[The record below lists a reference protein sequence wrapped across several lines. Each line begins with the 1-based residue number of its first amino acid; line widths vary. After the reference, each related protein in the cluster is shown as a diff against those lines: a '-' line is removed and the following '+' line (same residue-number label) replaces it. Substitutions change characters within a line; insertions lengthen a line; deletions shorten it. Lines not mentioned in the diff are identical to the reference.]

1 VEAGLNTGTLAVV
14 AGCFVLWG
22 LVSSVLERRNVS
34 APIAFVTLGL
44 LVAHGPLSL
53 IDLSI
58 GSATL
63 RGIAEVTLAVVLFT
77 DASRVNIRAVRAD
90 AKIPLRLLLI
100 GLPLTIGLGTAVAL
114 VVFGGINPWVA
125 ALIGAAVAPTD
136 AALGA
141 PIMED
146 HRVPGRIRRVLNV
159 ESGLNDGIATPFVNV
174 FIIGAVGA
182 ELAHGAQTLGHA
194 VAELGIGLLA
204 GVGLGLAVGAALQ
217 LARRHGWTAGR
228 SGPVAVLALA
238 LLAYALTIELGG
250 NGFVGAFV
258 AGLAFGSVTSNAD
271 ADADADADGMVFTA
285 DVGEL
290 LSLLVWFL
298 FGAVM
303 IVPAVRDATWR
314 DGLYAVL
321 ALTLVRMLPVTISL
335 WRSGLSRASIAFVG
349 WFGPRGLASVVFALL
364 AFDALDKTD
373 ARLALP
379 AISLTVLLS
388 VLAHGISASP
398 LAARYGEHVETL
410 ERHRPEHGDAP
421 TLRTRSIRGPG
432 SHLTP

>member
-14 AGCFVLWG
+14 AGCFVVWG
-22 LVSSVLERRNVS
+22 LVSSRLERRNVS
-34 APIAFVTLGL
+34 APIAFVALGL
-44 LVAHGPLSL
+44 LVAHQPLSL
-53 IDLSI
+53 ISLSI
-58 GSATL
+58 GSAEL
-63 RGIAEVTLAVVLFT
+63 RGTAEITLAVVLFT
-77 DASRVNIRAVRAD
+77 DASRVNFRAVRAD
-90 AKIPLRLLLI
+90 AQIPLRLLVV
-100 GLPLTIGLGTAVAL
+100 GLPLTIGLGTALAL
-114 VVFGGINPWVA
+114 VVFGGIDPWVA
-125 ALIGAAVAPTD
+125 AIIGAAVAPTD

-146 HRVPGRIRRVLNV
+146 QRVPARVRRVLNV

-174 FIIGAVGA
+174 FIVGAVGA
-182 ELAHGAQTLGHA
+182 ETAHAAQTVGHA

-204 GVGLGLAVGAALQ
+204 GAGLGLLVGAALQ
-217 LARRHGWTAGR
+217 LARHHEWAAGR
-228 SGPVAVLALA
+228 FRPITVLALA
-238 LLAYALTIELGG
+238 ILAYALSIELGG

-258 AGLAFGSVTSNAD
+258 AGLAFGSVASND
-271 ADADADADGMVFTA
+271 DGDETVFTS

-303 IVPAVRDATWR
+303 IVPAVREATWQ
-314 DGLYAVL
+314 DALYAVL
-321 ALTLVRMLPVTISL
+321 ALTVVRMVPVAFSL
-335 WRSGLSRASIAFVG
+335 WRSGLSRATVAFVG

-364 AFDALDKTD
+364 AFDALDKGD

-398 LAARYGEHVETL
+398 LAARYGGHADSLAQHRAEHA
-410 ERHRPEHGDAP
+410 DAP
-421 TLRTRSIRGPG
+421 TLRTRSLRGPG
-432 SHLTP
+432 SHRAP